1 MKILLK
7 RFLIIL
13 ISLIVFLSLVVYFAF
28 YSTLFLQKGD
38 LVKEVSSPK
47 NTYIAKVYRFGDEGG
62 LRVDVNVGFFGDK
75 LIYWSWKEAN
85 ADVVWTDDTH
95 IKINGRPLDVRTDK
109 FDKRTMD

>member
-13 ISLIVFLSLVVYFAF
+13 ISLLVFLSLIVYFAF

-38 LVKEVSSPK
+38 LVKEVTSPN
-47 NTYIAKVYRFGDEGG
+47 NTYTAKVYRFGNEGG

-85 ADVVWTDDTH
+85 TDVEWTDDIH
-95 IKINGRPLDVRTDK
+95 LKINGRLLDVRTDK

>member
-1 MKILLK
+1 M
-7 RFLIIL
+7 
-13 ISLIVFLSLVVYFAF
+13 FLSLIVYFAF

-47 NTYIAKVYRFGDEGG
+47 NTYTAKVYRFGDEGG

-85 ADVVWTDDTH
+85 TDVVWTDDTH
-95 IKINGRPLDVRTDK
+95 IRINGRSLDVRKDT